1 MQKETT
7 DNDLHGINPTI
18 TLFVVQILS
27 IFIYKIKTKNTSRS
41 YLRHALF
48 SLPPKYC
55 CNMHALHTAIKLVTN
70 TVRSWTNRY
79 HCRNRFP
86 VWFFFFSK
94 WDSTFARRVCPLSSV
109 RKQEKK
115 GTAIHCYRHIM
126 GLCHSSYCLV
136 FKHLFVW
143 WPRTRFTVALGCMM
157 VAAAHPILIPIAD
170 R

>member
-1 MQKETT
+1 MWCRFYLSLYIKSRQKIRHVLICVMHCFHCPQNTAAICT
-7 DNDLHGINPTI
+7 HC
-18 TLFVVQILS
+18 TLPSSLWQIRFGVEQ
-27 IFIYKIKTKNTSRS
+27 IDII
-41 YLRHALF
+41 AV
-48 SLPPKYC
+48 
-55 CNMHALHTAIKLVTN
+55 TAF
-70 TVRSWTNRY
+70 R
-79 HCRNRFP
+79 CD
-86 VWFFFFSK
+86 FFFSK